1 MASSKRPLSSSR
13 GGGTA
18 HSSRR
23 RNKFL
28 ALIDGGMSEEMSES
42 NARDELHYHATAHSG
57 GSGNHLVDPAAREL
71 KLPTGPV
78 LYNPNVWISDEMR
91 AIRARF
97 SDGIFFQQFNSGLQ
111 AFYAKDWVS
120 YLLDHGLGP
129 MVYSLFFS
137 WQETSLANFRSILDR
152 FEDGPS
158 RYFYTQIWNSE
169 TETLRKPPRKF
180 RGYGVASR

>member
-1 MASSKRPLSSSR
+1 MDIPAFFRKLALDDADSDSESVAVDRGSFKVASSKRPLSSSR

-120 YLLDHGLGP
+120 YFAGP
-129 MVYSLFFS
+129 WPRTDGVLTFF
-137 WQETSLANFRSILDR
+137 L
-152 FEDGPS
+152 
-158 RYFYTQIWNSE
+158 
-169 TETLRKPPRKF
+169 
-180 RGYGVASR
+180 VAGNKSCQF